1 MKPQPR
7 SGDHIQQR
15 GNVWHY
21 WRIIPPDCKRTYG
34 KSVESRSLD
43 TMNRTEAKRLAKAI
57 DLEVDRRIRE
67 IREASDPAAIANKI
81 AERVRIKAANYG
93 DGPFRADPR
102 INAYRH
108 IRREV
113 EYAPL
118 TDEGRAKAT
127 ELAWQKMDENL
138 TKASV
143 AKRLGQEI
151 ATLLDG
157 FAPEQMERCRAG
169 ILSLIPYQ
177 KEGQAAAPT
186 AAAVPAE
193 PATASTAPAVK
204 PFSPWTYTLSQAW
217 DRWVSDGQ
225 GKHSPGTVKL
235 AKGHWKAFLLSSK
248 MAVIDPNGEVMPM
261 EMLVQ
266 VRRSHLVKWRDSLVD
281 GGEYRPKSINQ
292 RIQLVSAI
300 LRAGWRE
307 AEIPSPDLS
316 KLTVPE
322 PDDSGRRSWTR
333 DEIATALRALE
344 PGSWSAWTYIFGLSS
359 STRLGEFV
367 AAKVGWWNAK
377 TGFIEVPAS
386 ATKRKKPHAIPVLGC
401 LREAFERYIAKRP
414 HDGFMFDAP
423 RPADPDVDISKV
435 ASQWFQRFSRRFNP
449 KLPTFHELRDTWIE
463 EARHCPTVKREIWE
477 IISGHSAAT
486 VSDRYGGEKPH
497 ILFNANQDVCKFLI
511 EDPKIRAAM
520 LPLVA

>member
-21 WRIIPPDCKRTYG
+21 WRIIPPDCKRAYG

-43 TMNRTEAKRLAKAI
+43 TMNRTEAKRLAKMI
-57 DLEVDRRIRE
+57 DVEVDKRIRE
-67 IREASDPAAIANKI
+67 IRAATDPGAIAEQI
-81 AERVRIKAANYG
+81 AKRVRVSAAAHAF
-93 DGPFRADPR
+93 DPFRADPR
-102 INAYRH
+102 INAHRY
-108 IRREV
+108 IGLEI
-113 EYAPL
+113 EDAPL
-118 TDEGRAKAT
+118 SDVARAAATKLAQQKVDEVFTRTAMAAKLGR
-127 ELAWQKMDENL
+127 
-138 TKASV
+138 
-143 AKRLGQEI
+143 EI
-151 ATLLDG
+151 ASLLDDL
-157 FAPEQMERCRAG
+157 PPKQIEQCRVG
-169 ILSLIPYQ
+169 ILSLISYQ
-177 KEGQAAAPT
+177 TEGQAASAT
-186 AAAVPAE
+186 AGPVPAE
-193 PATASTAPAVK
+193 QTAASTVPAVM
-204 PFSPWTYTLSQAW
+204 PFSPPTYTLSQAW
-217 DRWVSDGQ
+217 DRWVRDGQ

-307 AEIPSPDLS
+307 AEMPSPDLS

-497 ILFNANQDVCKFLI
+497 VLLNANQDVCKFLI